1 MDHLIEKWIGTMN
14 DSRSQVGEIGAIGEE
29 WMNLI
34 ELIEQNL

>member
-14 DSRSQVGEIGAIGEE
+14 DSLSQVGEIGEE